1 MGEIRMAEQ
10 SERGIPDVNMDAG
23 NLYREE
29 IVTDRRIGTLRVMIP
44 IKSDGSDDPAR
55 KTTYV
60 GEAQMMTSVGA
71 LPLSFDI
78 EADSLEA
85 AVKGYGPAA
94 RKAFEQAL
102 KELEEMRRQA
112 ASSLV
117 IPRGGGG
124 MPGGGM
130 GPGGLPPG
138 LGGGKIQMP

>member
-1 MGEIRMAEQ
+1 MPDPTDRL
-10 SERGIPDVNMDAG
+10 PDVSMDAAS
-23 NLYREE
+23 LYREE
-29 IVTDRRIGTLRVMIP
+29 IITDRRIGTLRVMVP
-44 IKSDGSDDPAR
+44 IRSDGSPDAAR
-55 KTTYV
+55 KTAYV
-60 GEAQMMTSVGA
+60 GEAQMMTSLGA

-78 EADSLEA
+78 QADTLEA

-117 IPRGGGG
+117 IPRGGAGG
-124 MPGGGM
+124 LPGGGL

-138 LGGGKIQMP
+138 MGGGKIQLP